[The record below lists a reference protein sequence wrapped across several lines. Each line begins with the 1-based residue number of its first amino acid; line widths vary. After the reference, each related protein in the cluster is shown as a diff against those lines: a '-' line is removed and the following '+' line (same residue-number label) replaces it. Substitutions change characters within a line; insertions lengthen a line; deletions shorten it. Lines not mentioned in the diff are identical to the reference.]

1 MSGYPFFLRLWYNSG
16 DIFDLQEAIMNI
28 VMLEPLLVPRDF
40 LFELGGPL
48 KMAGHTFIPC
58 TAPLDVAEKK
68 ERIQE
73 ADIVIIGSSP
83 LGAEVLREARRLAFI
98 SVAFTGT
105 DHLDKTTCRDMGI
118 RVSNASGYSTL
129 DVAEL
134 TVGMMISLLRGMQA
148 ADART
153 RAGGTKEGLPAQ
165 RLHGKTVGI
174 LGTGA
179 IGLRVAE
186 LLKAFGC
193 RVIAHSRTQSA
204 RTENLGITYV
214 PLDTLLTESDI
225 LTLHTP
231 LTEQTRHMINRERLA
246 MMKQGAYL
254 INCARGPVV
263 DAAALAD
270 ALNSGHLAGAA
281 IDVFD
286 TEPPLPG
293 DNPLLD
299 AKNTLLTPHI
309 AYYTA
314 ESMKDRTII
323 AFDNITKYLNGTIV
337 REIALD

>member
-83 LGAEVLREARRLAFI
+83 LGAEVLRKARRLAFI

>member
-28 VMLEPLLVPRDF
+28 VMLEPLLVPRYF

>member
-1 MSGYPFFLRLWYNSG
+1 
-16 DIFDLQEAIMNI
+16 MNI

>member
-1 MSGYPFFLRLWYNSG
+1 
-16 DIFDLQEAIMNI
+16 MNI

-40 LFELGGPL
+40 LFELVGPL

-58 TAPLDVAEKK
+58 TAPLDAAEKK

-83 LGAEVLREARRLAFI
+83 LGADVLREARRLAYI

-105 DHLDKTTCRDMGI
+105 DHLDKATCRDMGI

-134 TVGMMISLLRGMQA
+134 TLGMMISLLRGMQA
-148 ADART
+148 ADDHT

-214 PLDTLLTESDI
+214 PLHTLLKESDI
-225 LTLHTP
+225 VTLHTP
-231 LTEQTRHMINRERLA
+231 LTEQTRHMISRERLA
-246 MMKQGAYL
+246 MMKKTAYL

-263 DAAALAD
+263 DTAALAD
-270 ALNSGHLAGAA
+270 ALNSGQLAGAA

-286 TEPPLPG
+286 TEPPLLG
-293 DNPLLD
+293 DNPLLT

-314 ESMKDRTII
+314 ESMKDRAMI